1 LTHAVVLV
9 HREPVPL
16 QNGGGVGDAYAVN
29 VLASA
34 VHPRGVHFIARR
46 PRLVAWRSHR
56 GGSLPRVHFIEPSH
70 PPQEPIMTNR
80 TDTLIQR
87 ATAFA
92 LAAVM
97 TLAVLGGID
106 TLARNDLAADALLAQ
121 QASAHRA

>member
-1 LTHAVVLV
+1 
-9 HREPVPL
+9 
-16 QNGGGVGDAYAVN
+16 
-29 VLASA
+29 
-34 VHPRGVHFIARR
+34 
-46 PRLVAWRSHR
+46 
-56 GGSLPRVHFIEPSH
+56 
-70 PPQEPIMTNR
+70 MTNR
-80 TDTLIQR
+80 TDTLIRR